1 MWKWRTITES
11 RAKRYKELITGEG
24 GNTQMAESQNIEYKE
39 SWRDEYLKWVC
50 GFANA
55 QGGTIYIGIDDAGNV
70 VGVQNVKKLLED
82 IPNKIQSGLGIVAD
96 VNKHTKDGK
105 DYLEIKV
112 DPSSFPISY
121 HGEFHYRS
129 GATKQ
134 QLTGIALTEFI
145 TKKAGV
151 RWEDVTVDG
160 ITVDDLDAE
169 SFKIFRREALR
180 SKRMTEAELNI
191 SNEEL
196 LSKLKLLSNGKLKRS
211 AVLLFYGDPSIV
223 QNGSY
228 VKVGKFGDH
237 GVEYHDDFEGSLIS
251 TADKI
256 VDLIYLK
263 YLKAKI
269 TYEHDRR
276 VETYP
281 FARNAIREAIY
292 NAIAHNCYMYGTPI
306 QIRIEEEQIIISN
319 RCILPEGWTAE
330 TLMQPHDSIPY
341 NPDIANVFYRAG
353 YIETWG
359 QGIQK
364 ICDECIAL
372 GAELPRYE
380 IIGTGLRV
388 YFPALKSALID
399 QPKVPKHQST
409 SDNGALESTMVLRI
423 IEILKEEPD
432 ISQEALADRLGSTRR
447 IIQKHISVL
456 KEAGRIERVGGKRY
470 GHWEVR

>member
-1 MWKWRTITES
+1 
-11 RAKRYKELITGEG
+11 
-24 GNTQMAESQNIEYKE
+24 MAESQNIEYKE
-39 SWRDEYLKWVC
+39 SWRDEYLKWLC

-55 QGGTIYIGIDDAGNV
+55 QGGTIYIGVDDAGNV
-70 VGVQNVKKLLED
+70 VGVKDVKKLMED

-112 DPSSFPISY
+112 SPSSFPISY

-145 TKKAGV
+145 TKKTGV

-223 QNGSY
+223 QVGSY
-228 VKVGKFGDH
+228 VKVGKFANGT
-237 GVEYHDDFEGSLIS
+237 VEYHDDLEGSLIS

-319 RCILPEGWTAE
+319 RCILPDGWTAE

-364 ICDECIAL
+364 ICDECTAL
-372 GAELPRYE
+372 GAELPKYE

-399 QPKVPKHQST
+399 QPKAPKHQNT
-409 SDNGALESTMVLRI
+409 EKHGALDDAMVLRI
-423 IEILKEEPD
+423 IEILKEQPD
-432 ISQEALADRLGSTRR
+432 ISQEALGENLGVTRR
-447 IIQKHISVL
+447 VVQKYINAL

-470 GHWEVR
+470 GHWEINE

>member
-1 MWKWRTITES
+1 
-11 RAKRYKELITGEG
+11 
-24 GNTQMAESQNIEYKE
+24 MAESQNIEYKE

-55 QGGTIYIGIDDAGNV
+55 QGGTIYIGVDDAGNV
-70 VGVQNVKKLLED
+70 VGVKDVKKLMED

-145 TKKAGV
+145 TKKTGV

-223 QNGSY
+223 QVGSF
-228 VKVGKFGDH
+228 VKVGKFANGT
-237 GVEYHDDFEGSLIS
+237 VEYHDDLEGSLIS

-364 ICDECIAL
+364 ICDECVAL
-372 GAELPRYE
+372 GAELPKYE

-399 QPKVPKHQST
+399 QPKVPKGHSAKT
-409 SDNGALESTMVLRI
+409 DGALDDTMALRI
-423 IEILKEEPD
+423 IEIIRSKPD
-432 ISQEALADRLGSTRR
+432 ITLDQLSAEAGIARR
-447 IIQKHISVL
+447 TLVRYMSGL
-456 KEAGRIERVGGKRY
+456 KDAGRIERIGGKRY
-470 GHWEVR
+470 GHWQINE

>member
-1 MWKWRTITES
+1 
-11 RAKRYKELITGEG
+11 
-24 GNTQMAESQNIEYKE
+24 MAESQNIEYKE
-39 SWRDEYLKWVC
+39 SWRDEYLKWLC
-50 GFANA
+50 DFANA
-55 QGGTIYIGIDDAGNV
+55 QGGTIYIGVDDAGNV
-70 VGVQNVKKLLED
+70 VGVKDVKKLMED

-145 TKKAGV
+145 TKKTGV

-223 QNGSY
+223 QVGSF
-228 VKVGKFGDH
+228 VKVGKFANGT
-237 GVEYHDDFEGSLIS
+237 VEYHDDLEGSLIS
-251 TADKI
+251 TADKV

-353 YIETWG
+353 YIENWG

-364 ICDECIAL
+364 ICDECTAL
-372 GAELPRYE
+372 GADLPKYE

-399 QPKVPKHQST
+399 QPKAPKHQNT
-409 SDNGALESTMVLRI
+409 DKHGALDDAMVLKI
-423 IEILKEEPD
+423 IEKIKEQPD
-432 ISQEALADRLGSTRR
+432 ISQEALGESIGVTRR
-447 IIQKHISVL
+447 VVQKYINAL

-470 GHWEVR
+470 GHWKIND

>member
-1 MWKWRTITES
+1 MDMHLILK
-11 RAKRYKELITGEG
+11 KRFR
-24 GNTQMAESQNIEYKE
+24 NKE

-96 VNKHTKDGK
+96 VNKHTKDGN

-112 DPSSFPISY
+112 EPSSFPISY

-145 TKKAGV
+145 TKKTGV
-151 RWEDVTVDG
+151 RWEDVTIDG
-160 ITVDDLDAE
+160 ITVDDLDAD

-196 LSKLKLLSNGKLKRS
+196 LSKLKPLSNGKLKRS

-223 QNGSY
+223 QVGSF
-228 VKVGKFGDH
+228 VKVGKFANGT
-237 GVEYHDDFEGSLIS
+237 VEYHDDLEGSLIS
-251 TADKI
+251 TADKV

-364 ICDECIAL
+364 ICDECTAL
-372 GAELPRYE
+372 GAELPKYE

-399 QPKVPKHQST
+399 QPKTPNRQGVGK
-409 SDNGALESTMVLRI
+409 DVGLEVGLAEKIIDLILEDSEIKMSEMAEKLEVTTRTIEREMKKLR
-423 IEILKEEPD
+423 E
-432 ISQEALADRLGSTRR
+432 S
-447 IIQKHISVL
+447 
-456 KEAGRIERVGGKRY
+456 GRVIRVGGKRY

>member
-1 MWKWRTITES
+1 
-11 RAKRYKELITGEG
+11 
-24 GNTQMAESQNIEYKE
+24 MAESQNIEYKE
-39 SWRDEYLKWVC
+39 SWRDEYLKWLC

-70 VGVQNVKKLLED
+70 VGVKDIKKLMED

-112 DPSSFPISY
+112 DSSSYPISY

-145 TKKAGV
+145 TKKTGV

-180 SKRMTEAELNI
+180 SKRMTEAELSI

-196 LSKLKLLSNGKLKRS
+196 LSKLKLISNGKLKRS

-223 QNGSY
+223 QVGSF
-228 VKVGKFGDH
+228 VKVGKFANGT
-237 GVEYHDDFEGSLIS
+237 VEYHDDLEGSLIS

-364 ICDECIAL
+364 ICDECTAL
-372 GAELPRYE
+372 GADLPKYE

-399 QPKVPKHQST
+399 QPKTPNRHGVGK
-409 SDNGALESTMVLRI
+409 DVGLEVGLAEKI
-423 IEILKEEPD
+423 IDLILKDSEIKMSEMAEKLD
-432 ISQEALADRLGSTRR
+432 VTTRTVER
-447 IIQKHISVL
+447 EMKKLRES
-456 KEAGRIERVGGKRY
+456 GRVVRVGGKRY
-470 GHWEVR
+470 GHWEVRE